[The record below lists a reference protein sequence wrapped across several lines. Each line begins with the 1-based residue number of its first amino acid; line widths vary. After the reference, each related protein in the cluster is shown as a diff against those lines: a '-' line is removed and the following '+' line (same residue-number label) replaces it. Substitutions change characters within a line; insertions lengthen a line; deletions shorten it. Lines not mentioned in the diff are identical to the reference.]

1 MPRDWRLPWWN
12 GGVREARRWVRA
24 HYYPHHSG
32 RKLATHYIWRHRTR
46 SRHSADNCIRN
57 NRDTAITS
65 SVQVRSG
72 WFCSSH
78 SSKRLTSRPL
88 MCFLLFS
95 INHCFILII
104 FTYKLRLELDNLS
117 NLFVFYCSYRYVLIL
132 WGFLYNGKYEH
143 TKIKVLYYHKFFNFY
158 LFIFSYIIYLFYFS
172 FYFLRIYISWFL

>member
-24 HYYPHHSG
+24 HYYPHQSG

-46 SRHSADNCIRN
+46 SRHSADNCIRK

-78 SSKRLTSRPL
+78 SSKRLTSGPL
-88 MCFLLFS
+88 TRFLLFF
-95 INHCFILII
+95 INCYCFILVII
-104 FTYKLRLELDNLS
+104 FIFKLRQQLS
-117 NLFVFYCSYRYVLIL
+117 NLFVFYCSYRCVLIL
-132 WGFLYNGKYEH
+132 WGFLYNRKYEDIQ
-143 TKIKVLYYHKFFNFY
+143 K
-158 LFIFSYIIYLFYFS
+158 
-172 FYFLRIYISWFL
+172 